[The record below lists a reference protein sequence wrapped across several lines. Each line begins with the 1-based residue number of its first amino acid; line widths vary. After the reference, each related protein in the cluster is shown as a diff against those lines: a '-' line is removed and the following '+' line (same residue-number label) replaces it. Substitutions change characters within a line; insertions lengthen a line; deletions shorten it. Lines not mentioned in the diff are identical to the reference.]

1 MFTGRGVRMGS
12 DLTGPLLIG
21 AAWVVMGLIAGFLL
35 AATAVG
41 ALSFWVF
48 G

>member
-1 MFTGRGVRMGS
+1 MFTGGRLKVGS
-12 DLTGPLLIG
+12 NLTGPLLIG